1 MLHFNKMFKLC
12 LRNRCCLRVLP
23 ADVVVWDGLRKG
35 LSAWGTLLRDGPQE
49 RHAEG
54 GNRKS
59 QGSPQRE

>member
-1 MLHFNKMFKLC
+1 MLYFNKMFQLFLSNK
-12 LRNRCCLRVLP
+12 CCLRVLP

-35 LSAWGTLLRDGPQE
+35 LAWGTLLRDGLQE

-59 QGSPQRE
+59 QGSPQRH